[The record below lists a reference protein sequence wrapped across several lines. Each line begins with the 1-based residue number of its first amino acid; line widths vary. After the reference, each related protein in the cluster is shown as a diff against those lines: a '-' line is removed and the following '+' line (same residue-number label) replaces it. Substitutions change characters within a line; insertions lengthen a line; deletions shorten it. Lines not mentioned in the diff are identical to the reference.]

1 MISCDFKFIDVLFRR
16 IAMAWSCFRNDDKLS
31 FAIKIIEATFV
42 RSILQVRLSVK
53 LKQLYTTYT
62 SSSKHAA
69 WRPDWLTLS
78 ERFIVVDSAARKEER
93 FSIAILLSTD
103 LACRGCLENLI
114 QKECKC

>member
-1 MISCDFKFIDVLFRR
+1 
-16 IAMAWSCFRNDDKLS
+16 MAWSCFCSGCELS
-31 FAIKIIEATFV
+31 FATKIIGATFV
-42 RSILQVRLSVK
+42 RPIFQISLSVK
-53 LKQLYTTYT
+53 LEQLYTT